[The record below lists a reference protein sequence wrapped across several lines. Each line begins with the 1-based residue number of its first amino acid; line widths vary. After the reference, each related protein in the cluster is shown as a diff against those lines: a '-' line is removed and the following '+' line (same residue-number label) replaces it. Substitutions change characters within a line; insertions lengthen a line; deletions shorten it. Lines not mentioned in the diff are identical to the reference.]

1 MRHRRYRAIALVLDT
16 LVLGCSPAPMESRE
30 GAATS
35 TPPPQAA
42 GAEQARNSKPARPG
56 RAKATVT
63 SVAPLPMQGH
73 VD

>member
-1 MRHRRYRAIALVLDT
+1 MHHRRYRAIALMLGT
-16 LVLGCSPAPMESRE
+16 LVLGCSPAPIESSD

-42 GAEQARNSKPARPG
+42 GPMAPDSKPARPG
-56 RAKATVT
+56 RANATPK
-63 SVAPLPMQGH
+63 SVAPLPTQGH